1 MVSYNKYNVIVYHED
16 NRLKTFITN
25 SKEETVALAEKVAAK
40 LNNHDI
46 IFYIGGLG
54 MGKTAFTQG
63 LCNGLGIKTEVTS
76 PTFAIVN
83 RYEGKPLSLYH
94 FDMYRIEDEE
104 RLYNI
109 GFYDYM
115 DYDGVLAIEWSE
127 NIAPFCDENN
137 ITVTFEKLDET
148 TRKITIEGVCVE

>member
-1 MVSYNKYNVIVYHED
+1 MN
-16 NRLKTFITN
+16 TFITN
-25 SKEETVALAEKVAAK
+25 SKEETIALAEKLATK

-63 LCNGLGIKTEVTS
+63 LCNGLGIDADVTS

-83 RYEGKPLSLYH
+83 EYYGSPLSLFH
-94 FDMYRIEDEE
+94 FDMYRIENEDQ
-104 RLYNI
+104 LFNI
-109 GFYDYM
+109 GFDDYL

-127 NIAPFCDENN
+127 NIADFFEDNN

-148 TRKITIEGVCVE
+148 VRKITIEGVDCNW

>member
-1 MVSYNKYNVIVYHED
+1 MN
-16 NRLKTFITN
+16 TFITN
-25 SKEETVALAEKVAAK
+25 SKEETVALAEKLAGK
-40 LNNHDI
+40 LNNHDV

-63 LCNGLGIKTEVTS
+63 LCNGLGIDADVTS

-83 RYEGKPLSLYH
+83 EYHGRPLSLFH
-94 FDMYRIEDEE
+94 FDMYRIENEDQ
-104 RLYNI
+104 LFNI
-109 GFYDYM
+109 GFDDYL

-127 NIAPFCDENN
+127 NIADFFGDNN

-148 TRKITIEGVCVE
+148 VRRITIEGVDCNW

>member
-1 MVSYNKYNVIVYHED
+1 MRS
-16 NRLKTFITN
+16 FITN
-25 SKEETVALAEKVAAK
+25 SKEETIALAEKLAKK

-63 LCNGLGIKTEVTS
+63 LCNGLGIDADVTS

-83 RYEGKPLSLYH
+83 EYYGRPLSVFH
-94 FDMYRIEDEE
+94 FDMYRIENEDQ
-104 RLYNI
+104 LYNI
-109 GFYDYM
+109 GFDDYL

-127 NIAPFCDENN
+127 NIADFFDENN

-148 TRKITIEGVCVE
+148 VRKITIEGVDCDW

>member
-1 MVSYNKYNVIVYHED
+1 MN
-16 NRLKTFITN
+16 TFITN
-25 SKEETVALAEKVAAK
+25 SKEETIALAEKLATK

-46 IFYIGGLG
+46 IFYVGGLG

-63 LCNGLGIKTEVTS
+63 LCNGLGIDADVTS

-83 RYEGKPLSLYH
+83 EYYGRPLSVFH
-94 FDMYRIEDEE
+94 FDMYRIENEDQ
-104 RLYNI
+104 LYNI
-109 GFYDYM
+109 GFYDYL

-127 NIAPFCDENN
+127 NIADFFGDNN

-148 TRKITIEGVCVE
+148 VRRITIEGVDCNW

>member
-1 MVSYNKYNVIVYHED
+1 MN
-16 NRLKTFITN
+16 TFITN
-25 SKEETVALAEKVAAK
+25 SKEETIALAEKLATK

-46 IFYIGGLG
+46 IFYVGGLG

-63 LCNGLGIKTEVTS
+63 LCNGLGIDTDVTS

-83 RYEGKPLSLYH
+83 EYYGRPLSVFH
-94 FDMYRIEDEE
+94 FDMYRIENEDQ
-104 RLYNI
+104 LFNI
-109 GFYDYM
+109 GFDDYL

-127 NIAPFCDENN
+127 NIADFFDDNN

-148 TRKITIEGVCVE
+148 VRKITIEGVDCNW

>member
-1 MVSYNKYNVIVYHED
+1 MN
-16 NRLKTFITN
+16 TFITN
-25 SKEETVALAEKVAAK
+25 SKEETIALAEKLATK

-46 IFYIGGLG
+46 IFYVGGLG

-63 LCNGLGIKTEVTS
+63 LCNGLGIDADVTS

-83 RYEGKPLSLYH
+83 EYYGRPLSVFH
-94 FDMYRIEDEE
+94 FDMYRIENEDQ
-104 RLYNI
+104 LFNI
-109 GFYDYM
+109 GFDDYL

-127 NIAPFCDENN
+127 NIADFFGDNN

-148 TRKITIEGVCVE
+148 VRRITIEGADCNW